1 MTHEPRIRLWLR
13 ALLFALLAAVMA
25 ATFLAYANPDALVG
39 FADLR
44 LC

>member
-13 ALLFALLAAVMA
+13 ALLFALLATVMA
-25 ATFLAYANPDALVG
+25 ATLLAYANPDALVS
-39 FADLR
+39 FASLR